1 MPTTSLQDF
10 QNPARNYKKICN
22 ILEKSYKKSRSPI
35 QVLTEKILL
44 DFCKKSNTLT
54 IPPLSQTN
62 YEGSFQPTVLNYSNG
77 NDFQSKSQVSLDFS

>member
-10 QNPARNYKKICN
+10 QNPARNYTKSCN
-22 ILEKSYKKSRSPI
+22 ISEKSYKKSRSPI

-54 IPPLSQTN
+54 ISPLSQTN